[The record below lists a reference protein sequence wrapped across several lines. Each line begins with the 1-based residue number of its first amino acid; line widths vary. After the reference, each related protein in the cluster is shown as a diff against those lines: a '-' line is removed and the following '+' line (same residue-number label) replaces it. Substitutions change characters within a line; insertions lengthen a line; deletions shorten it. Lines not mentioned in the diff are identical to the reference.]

1 MSKVWVKAN
10 NKLSDFEKL
19 KLVTDGLDMVE
30 RLPNYQVSGFNSI
43 DLKERNLLKWAGVNI
58 QKPRNEGYFLMRVKI
73 PGGVM
78 NSNQAR
84 VLATIAKDYGRGVL
98 DLTTRQAIQ
107 FHWLTIETIPKVMN
121 ILNKVQLQT
130 IGSEGDCPR
139 TIIGNPLAGIDPNE
153 TIDTRELV
161 QEVSE
166 YFQGNREFSNLPRK
180 FKISISANVHNVGHA
195 EINDLAFTPAVKND
209 GKNDC
214 YGFHVYVGGGLS
226 AQPYLAQK
234 LNLFVYPHEVLKVSI
249 AVATLFRD
257 HGYRKN
263 RRQARL
269 KFLLADWGKAK
280 FETELLKLTGPLE
293 TTKIDLTRSWNAG
306 YFYGVHPQKQSG
318 LHYVG
323 LSVPLGRLSV
333 DDLLEIAEC
342 ADKYGD
348 GSIRTC
354 LSKNLV
360 LANIPA
366 QDIAALLT
374 EKIIRRFT
382 PYPKPFVGYTVSC
395 TGKEFCNLALVE
407 TKEFALKLAQT
418 LDKKVKLDTP
428 LRIHVNGCPNSC
440 GHLQIADI
448 GLRGTLEKSNGR
460 TVEKFELLIGGSLG
474 INSGFAT
481 MLQGAVSSD
490 IVHQVL
496 EDFINFYKT
505 QRHFQESFHDFVSR
519 FGTKAFQELLNPYI
533 ESPSELACF

>member
-1 MSKVWVKAN
+1 LNKVWVRDN
-10 NKLSDFEKL
+10 NELNDFEKQ
-19 KLVTDGLDMVE
+19 KLINDGLDIVE
-30 RLPNYQVSGFNSI
+30 KLPKYQEYGFNSI
-43 DLKERNLLKWAGVNI
+43 SLNERNLLKWAGVNI
-58 QKPRNEGYFLMRVKI
+58 QRPRDAGYFLMRVKI
-73 PGGVM
+73 PSGVM
-78 NSNQAR
+78 NSDQAR
-84 VLATIAKDYGRGVL
+84 VLATIAKDYGRGIL
-98 DLTTRQAIQ
+98 DLTTRQAFQ
-107 FHWLTIETIPKVMN
+107 FHWLTIETIPIVMN
-121 ILNKVQLQT
+121 ILNKAQLQT

-153 TIDTRELV
+153 TMDTRKLV

-180 FKISISANVHNVGHA
+180 FKLSISANVYNVGHA
-195 EINDLAFTPAVKND
+195 QINDLAFTPAIKID
-209 GKNDC
+209 GKNDR

-234 LNLFVYPHEVLKVSI
+234 LNLFVSPHDVLNVSI

-257 HGYRKN
+257 YGYRKN
-263 RRQARL
+263 RRHARL

-293 TTKIDLTRSWNAG
+293 TDGIDLTRGWNAG
-306 YFYGVHPQKQSG
+306 YYYGVHPQKQSG
-318 LHYVG
+318 LNYVG

-360 LANIPA
+360 LANIPTEA
-366 QDIAALLT
+366 IAALLE

-382 PYPKPFVGYTVSC
+382 PYPKPFLGYTVSC

-407 TKEFALKLAQT
+407 TKEFGLRLAQT

-448 GLRGTLEKSNGR
+448 GLRGTIEKLNGKAI
-460 TVEKFELLIGGSLG
+460 EKFELSIGGTLG
-474 INSGFAT
+474 ISDGFAT
-481 MLQGAVSSD
+481 MLQGAVPSD
-490 IVHQVL
+490 KVHQVL

-505 QRHFQESFHDFVSR
+505 QRHFQESFHDFISR
-519 FGTKAFQELLNPYI
+519 FGTEAFQELLNPYM
-533 ESPSELACF
+533 ELSKLACR

>member
-1 MSKVWVKAN
+1 MNKVWTTDYN
-10 NKLSDFEKL
+10 ELNDFEKL
-19 KLVTDGLDMVE
+19 KLVNDGLDIVE
-30 RLPNYQVSGFNSI
+30 RLPKYQKSGFESI
-43 DLKERNLLKWAGVNI
+43 DLKERNLLKWAGVNV
-58 QKPRNEGYFLMRVKI
+58 QKPRNAGYFLMRVKI
-73 PGGVM
+73 PSGVM
-78 NSNQAR
+78 NSDQAR
-84 VLATIAKDYGRGVL
+84 VLATIAKDYGRGIL
-98 DLTTRQAIQ
+98 DLTTRQAFQ
-107 FHWLTIETIPKVMN
+107 FHWLTIETIPMVMK
-121 ILNKVQLQT
+121 ILNKVDLQT

-166 YFQGNREFSNLPRK
+166 FFQGNREFSNLPRK
-180 FKISISANVHNVGHA
+180 FKISISANVYNVGHA
-195 EINDLAFTPAVKND
+195 EINDLAFTPAIKKD
-209 GKNDC
+209 GKNER

-234 LNLFVYPHEVLKVSI
+234 LNLFVHPGEVLKVSI
-249 AVATLFRD
+249 AVTTLFRD
-257 HGYRKN
+257 YGYRKN
-263 RRQARL
+263 RRHARL

-293 TTKIDLTRSWNAG
+293 TAGIDLTRGWNAG
-306 YFYGVHPQKQSG
+306 YFYGVHPQKQSE
-318 LHYVG
+318 LNYVG
-323 LSVPLGRLSV
+323 LSVPLGRLSAE
-333 DDLLEIAEC
+333 DLLEVAEC

-360 LANIPA
+360 LANIPTEN
-366 QDIAALLT
+366 IAALLA

-395 TGKEFCNLALVE
+395 TGKEFCTLALVE
-407 TKEFALKLAQT
+407 TKEFALRLAQT

-448 GLRGTLEKSNGR
+448 GLRGTIEKLNGEA
-460 TVEKFELLIGGSLG
+460 VEKFELSIGGSLG
-474 INSGFAT
+474 MSTGFAT
-481 MLQGAVSSD
+481 TLQGVIPSD
-490 IVHQVL
+490 RVHQVL

-505 QRHFQESFHDFVSR
+505 QRHFQESFNDFVSR
-519 FGTKAFQELLNPYI
+519 LGTETFQELLNPYI
-533 ESPSELACF
+533 ESPSKLACF